1 MNIPHLGDQKVE
13 YASYNDKQLPIK
25 FPDQSMVRNILI
37 SKKKFVH
44 IYNLSQHSDKRLTQ
58 NLRI

>member
-1 MNIPHLGDQKVE
+1 
-13 YASYNDKQLPIK
+13 
-25 FPDQSMVRNILI
+25 MVWNILI